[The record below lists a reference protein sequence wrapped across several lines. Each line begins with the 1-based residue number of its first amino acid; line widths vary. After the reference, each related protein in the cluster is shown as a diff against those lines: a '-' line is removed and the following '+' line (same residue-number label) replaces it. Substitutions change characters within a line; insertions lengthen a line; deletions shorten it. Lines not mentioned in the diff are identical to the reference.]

1 MDQRK
6 RIEVDFSIETGLPR
20 FALCI
25 MRMANAVR
33 PSGRPR
39 ANAVQK
45 RILFAIHKCLHK
57 LKATSGGRSFFPHFF
72 PGRAVQDETTLRER
86 AAHGR
91 FVRVRNENDLVCI
104 GMLDGNGNTTGNGIQ
119 LGKIKLE
126 PAAFFL
132 FGRQISGGQ
141 N

>member
-6 RIEVDFSIETGLPR
+6 RIEVDFPIETGLPR
-20 FALCI
+20 IALCI
-25 MRMANAVR
+25 MRVANAVR
-33 PSGRPR
+33 PSGRPWT
-39 ANAVQK
+39 NTVQK
-45 RILFAIHKCLHK
+45 RILLAIHKCLHK
-57 LKATSGGRSFFPHFF
+57 LKATSGSRSLFPYFFS
-72 PGRAVQDETTLRER
+72 GRAVQDETTLRER

-104 GMLDGNGNTTGNGIQ
+104 GMLDGNGNATGNGIQ

-126 PAAFFL
+126 FAAFFL
-132 FGRQISGGQ
+132 LGRQISGGQ

>member
-6 RIEVDFSIETGLPR
+6 RIEVDFPIETGLPR
-20 FALCI
+20 IALCI
-25 MRMANAVR
+25 MRVANAVR
-33 PSGRPR
+33 PSGRPWT
-39 ANAVQK
+39 NTVQK
-45 RILFAIHKCLHK
+45 RILLAIHKCLHK
-57 LKATSGGRSFFPHFF
+57 LKATSGSRSLFPHFF
-72 PGRAVQDETTLRER
+72 SGRAVQDETTLRER

-104 GMLDGNGNTTGNGIQ
+104 GMLDGNGNATGNGIQ

-126 PAAFFL
+126 FAAFFL
-132 FGRQISGGQ
+132 LGRQISGGQ

>member
-1 MDQRK
+1 MGQRK
-6 RIEVDFSIETGLPR
+6 RIEVDFPIETGLPR
-20 FALCI
+20 IALRV
-25 MRMANAVR
+25 MGMANAVR

-45 RILFAIHKCLHK
+45 RILLAIHKCLHK

-72 PGRAVQDETTLRER
+72 SGRAVQDKTTLRER

-104 GMLDGNGNTTGNGIQ
+104 GMLDGNGNATGNGIQ

-126 PAAFFL
+126 SATFFL
-132 FGRQISGGQ
+132 LDRQISGGQ